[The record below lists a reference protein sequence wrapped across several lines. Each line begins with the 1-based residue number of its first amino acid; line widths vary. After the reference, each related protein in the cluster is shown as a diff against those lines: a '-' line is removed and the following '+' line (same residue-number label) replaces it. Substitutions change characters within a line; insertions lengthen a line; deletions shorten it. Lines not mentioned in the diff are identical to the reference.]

1 MYSFKLL
8 SWKNTIFSGRKMQ
21 KFILMSLYLL
31 SVDMY
36 FQTLLYYRG
45 GLFCIDIKVSEPQG
59 ARFENTDFA

>member
-1 MYSFKLL
+1 
-8 SWKNTIFSGRKMQ
+8 MQ